1 MPPSKRVPARY
12 LKSSRSSTQSPE
24 NISLNSVETS
34 SSSSLRGRQPS
45 SDSRIVVGRVKAA
58 WGVHGDV
65 KIDLLSDAPDRFEPG
80 NTVHVGD
87 RTTRV
92 QRSRRIRGGMLLKL
106 DMVSDRNQAEQ
117 LRGREITITQDQ
129 VSPPPQGSYYHFQVL
144 GLDVLSEDG
153 ENLGKVHEIVETGAN
168 DVYVVQ
174 LEGRRDILI
183 PALEDVILGVDLE
196 KGSMTVHL
204 PEGLV

>member
-1 MPPSKRVPARY
+1 M
-12 LKSSRSSTQSPE
+12 
-24 NISLNSVETS
+24 ETS
-34 SSSSLRGRQPS
+34 SNSSLRGKQPP

-80 NTVHVGD
+80 NTVHVD
-87 RTTRV
+87 NIPTRV
-92 QRSRRIRGGMLLKL
+92 QRSRLIRGGMLLKL

>member
-1 MPPSKRVPARY
+1 M
-12 LKSSRSSTQSPE
+12 
-24 NISLNSVETS
+24 ETS
-34 SSSSLRGRQPS
+34 SSSRHHGRQS
-45 SDSRIVVGRVKAA
+45 QSDSRIVVGRVKAA
-58 WGVHGDV
+58 WGIHGDI

-80 NTVHVGD
+80 NTVHVD
-87 RTTRV
+87 NRSARV
-92 QRSRRIRGGMLLKL
+92 QRSRLIRGGMLLKL
-106 DMVSDRNQAEQ
+106 DIVNDRDQAEL
-117 LRGREITITQDQ
+117 LRGQDITITPEQ

-144 GLDVLSEDG
+144 GLDVLSEGG

-168 DVYVVQ
+168 DVYVVK